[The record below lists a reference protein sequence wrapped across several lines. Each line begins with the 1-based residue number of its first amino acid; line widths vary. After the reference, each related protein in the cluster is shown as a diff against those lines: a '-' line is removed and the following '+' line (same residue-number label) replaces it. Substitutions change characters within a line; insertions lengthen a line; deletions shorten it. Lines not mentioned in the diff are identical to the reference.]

1 MSRKLKT
8 PVLENALSIIP
19 LGGVGEIGKNMMLY
33 EFDGHILIVDC
44 GVMFPD
50 EETLGVDLIIPDMTY
65 VSENKERVCG
75 IVITHGHEDHVGG
88 VPYLLREVTHA
99 PIYGGKLTLGLLQE
113 KIKEH
118 KIDTKSLALETVTP
132 GDTVPIGP
140 FEVEFV
146 RVSHSIPDGM
156 GLGIHT
162 PVGTVVQTGDFKFD
176 PTPIDENMMHFS
188 KFAEMGSR
196 GVLALLSDCTNVERP
211 GFTPSERA
219 VRPHLEEVIRN
230 APKRVIIATFAS
242 HVHRVQQVIDL
253 SAQYGRKVAPTGRSM
268 ISTLRIASELGYLR
282 IPPDTLISI
291 DDINAYPPH
300 EITVLTTGTQGEP
313 MSALALIARQD
324 HRRVKISEGDIVLL
338 SAKPVPGNEHLV
350 HQVIN
355 HLYRQG
361 AEVLYDP
368 VDPVHV
374 SGHGNQE
381 DLKLM
386 LNLIRPKFVAPYHG
400 EARHMIRYAKLAES
414 VGVPKENIFL
424 LKLGDVLSMTA
435 DAAAITNS
443 VPAGNVMI
451 DGLGVGDVGAAVLR
465 DRRHLAEEGM
475 LIVVISVSRQTGEV
489 LSGPDIISRGFVYEP
504 LSEEFLERAK
514 EKVAAVLA
522 HLSKARVTE
531 WGSIN
536 ATVRETLSKFIY
548 NELRRRPMVVP
559 IVMEV

>member
-1 MSRKLKT
+1 M
-8 PVLENALSIIP
+8 
-19 LGGVGEIGKNMMLY
+19 
-33 EFDGHILIVDC
+33 
-44 GVMFPD
+44 
-50 EETLGVDLIIPDMTY
+50 
-65 VSENKERVCG
+65 
-75 IVITHGHEDHVGG
+75 
-88 VPYLLREVTHA
+88 
-99 PIYGGKLTLGLLQE
+99 
-113 KIKEH
+113 
-118 KIDTKSLALETVTP
+118 
-132 GDTVPIGP
+132 GP
-140 FEVEFV
+140 FEVDFV
-146 RVSHSIPDGM
+146 RVRHSIPDGM

-162 PVGTVVQTGDFKFD
+162 LIGTVVQTGDFKFD
-176 PTPIDENMMHFS
+176 PTPVDQNMSHFS
-188 KFAEMGSR
+188 KFAELGDR

-230 APKRVIIATFAS
+230 APKRVVIATFAS
-242 HVHRVQQVIDL
+242 HVHRLQQVIDI
-253 SAQYGRKVAPTGRSM
+253 SAEKGRKVAATGRSM
-268 ISTLRIASELGYLR
+268 ISTIRIASELGYLK
-282 IPPDTLISI
+282 IPANTMISV
-291 DDINAYPPH
+291 DDINAYLPH
-300 EITVLTTGTQGEP
+300 EVTVLTTGSQGEP

-324 HRRVKISEGDIVLL
+324 HRRVKISEGDIVVL

-350 HQVIN
+350 NQVIN

-386 LNLIRPKFVAPYHG
+386 LNLTRPKFVVPYHG
-400 EARHMIRYAKLAES
+400 EARHMIRYARLAES
-414 VGVPKENIFL
+414 VGVPRENIFL
-424 LKLGDVLSMTA
+424 LKLGDVLNVTPDQSA
-435 DAAAITNS
+435 VTNS
-443 VPAGNVMI
+443 VPFGDVMI

-475 LIVVISVSRQTGEV
+475 LIVVLSINRQNGEV

-514 EKVAAVLA
+514 EKVSAVLT
-522 HLSKARVTE
+522 HLSKAQVTE

-536 ATVRETLSKFIY
+536 VTVRESLSKFIY
-548 NELRRRPMVVP
+548 TELRRRPMVVP